1 MLKRTCTCGDLR
13 KDQAGETILLSG
25 WVNTYRDQRKSL
37 VFIDL
42 RDRYGMTQVV
52 FDGEDTPE
60 EVMELGSSLR
70 REDVISVEGIVRLR
84 DGKPNAKLETGE
96 IELVAQKIE
105 VINRT
110 AKLPILPDD
119 HDADKIGEE
128 HRLRYRYIDLRRP
141 RMQKI
146 LALRHKITQ
155 FTRNFFTDNGFLEIE
170 TPLLITP
177 TPEGARDF
185 IVP

>member
-13 KDQAGETILLSG
+13 KDQAGETIILSG
-25 WVNTYRDQRKSL
+25 WVNTYRDQGKSL

-96 IELVAQKIE
+96 IELVAQKI
-105 VINRT
+105 
-110 AKLPILPDD
+110 
-119 HDADKIGEE
+119 
-128 HRLRYRYIDLRRP
+128 
-141 RMQKI
+141 
-146 LALRHKITQ
+146 
-155 FTRNFFTDNGFLEIE
+155 
-170 TPLLITP
+170 
-177 TPEGARDF
+177 
-185 IVP
+185 